1 MERLTRE
8 MGRERRAVWEVVVL
22 QMGSV
27 ASVLRVLSD
36 FGAAVR
42 TIAREVAIL
51 RDRSGRAGA

>member
-8 MGRERRAVWEVVVL
+8 MGRERRAVWDVVVL